1 MLNKAVTLVTRNTI
15 KQAVRNFSRAQLQNW
30 ETEQPPAVDSVSE
43 YHLDTKS
50 ANSKFYNPHTFDPS

>member
-1 MLNKAVTLVTRNTI
+1 
-15 KQAVRNFSRAQLQNW
+15 
-30 ETEQPPAVDSVSE
+30 VSD